1 MVLSGVRAVMEDR
14 PGVPEVIRDPG
25 AGLEAHGHH
34 QDSEGGS
41 SRGSLKTRETSN
53 LLGPTSR
60 YKQQSSR
67 I

>member
-1 MVLSGVRAVMEDR
+1 MVLSGVREDR

-25 AGLEAHGHH
+25 AGLEAQGH
-34 QDSEGGS
+34 QDSEEGG